1 MYHGTWT
8 SFKKVAS
15 EMGLLTGDA
24 SSLQLVSFHSVS
36 KGLLGECVACMNGV
50 RRFPRSTPGMHD
62 TRGLGL
68 CGCREQV
75 WSEGRLHG
83 GCWH

>member
-50 RRFPRSTPGMHD
+50 CRFPRSRRACVTL
-62 TRGLGL
+62 GLGV
-68 CGCREQV
+68 V
-75 WSEGRLHG
+75 WLP
-83 GCWH
+83 